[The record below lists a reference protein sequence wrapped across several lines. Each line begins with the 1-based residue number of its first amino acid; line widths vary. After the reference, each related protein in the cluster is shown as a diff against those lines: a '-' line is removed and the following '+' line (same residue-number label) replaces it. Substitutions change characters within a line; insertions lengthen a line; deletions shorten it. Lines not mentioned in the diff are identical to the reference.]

1 MEISDLRLDNA
12 VHVAFESLPGRGVI
26 DLCPPLDEFEIV
38 RLKASESEMPGEIR
52 YNLRRAR

>member
-12 VHVAFESLPGRGVI
+12 VHVAFELARSGVI